1 MKKITIFLFALIL
14 CGLRVLAQNGTPD
27 LSFDPGLG
35 FNGSVFAI
43 EIQNDGKILVGG
55 DFTEYN
61 GNSSR
66 PYLLRLNANGTL
78 DNTFNANV
86 NSAVLAIE
94 TDNNDIYIGG
104 VFSTVGGVSR
114 NCLAK
119 LTSSGTLVTAF
130 TSQIE
135 NGGVVNSIKNLS
147 SGAIFVAGLFDYAP
161 NSIIKNSLIVTKQN
175 GNAQILVGHPGFNDV
190 IINTAVD
197 FDGNANGDTLIVC
210 TGLFTEMYGSVASGI
225 GRMKFRAANNLPV
238 NDSPNFNS
246 GVGFNLIARAS
257 AILSDNKMVVTGL
270 FDSYK
275 GINSPKIAK
284 INNDGTIDN
293 SFTSPFSTGLYSGNA
308 IEVDA
313 EGYIVVGGS
322 FMDGGNQANLYR
334 LNPSG
339 QIDAAFNPAGTGPN
353 DLVNIMAWQADGKL
367 LVGGSFTQY
376 NGISYNG
383 IVRLNYTTTVSVPES
398 ENELVMNVFPNPASS
413 ELNIQLPDY
422 CTQAV
427 VKLIDLAGRVVILK
441 EVTDTN
447 LSSLD
452 IAELQSGIY
461 LLNVTAGGQYVT
473 QKIVKN

>member
-1 MKKITIFLFALIL
+1 
-14 CGLRVLAQNGTPD
+14 
-27 LSFDPGLG
+27 
-35 FNGSVFAI
+35 
-43 EIQNDGKILVGG
+43 
-55 DFTEYN
+55 
-61 GNSSR
+61 
-66 PYLLRLNANGTL
+66 
-78 DNTFNANV
+78 
-86 NSAVLAIE
+86 
-94 TDNNDIYIGG
+94 
-104 VFSTVGGVSR
+104 
-114 NCLAK
+114 
-119 LTSSGTLVTAF
+119 
-130 TSQIE
+130 
-135 NGGVVNSIKNLS
+135 
-147 SGAIFVAGLFDYAP
+147 
-161 NSIIKNSLIVTKQN
+161 
-175 GNAQILVGHPGFNDV
+175 
-190 IINTAVD
+190 
-197 FDGNANGDTLIVC
+197 
-210 TGLFTEMYGSVASGI
+210 
-225 GRMKFRAANNLPV
+225 MKFRAANNLPV

-257 AILSDNKMVVTGL
+257 AIFPDNKMVVTGL

-322 FMDGGNQANLYR
+322 FTDGGNQANLYR

-461 LLNVTAGGQYVT
+461 LLNVTAGGQSLT